1 MATNETKPEVAQEK
15 NTEKT
20 NCMEKMKGIFNGKCC
35 GDGECKHKKY
45 VIGAII
51 LLLIIGYAV
60 YGKKTGDYSLK
71 KVFTKSISKEEA
83 KVKIKDFIEKNLVQP
98 GTKIEI
104 KSITEENGLY
114 KLTLTIEGQT
124 QEITSYL
131 SKDGKMF
138 FPQAGMDIAKIESES
153 ANKKEVEAPKEIP
166 KNDKPA
172 VDLYVMSFCPYGN
185 KAEDTMKPVYDLLKN
200 KVDFNVHYIVDVNGN
215 DVQSLHG
222 APEVAQNER
231 EACVLKN
238 YGKDKWFAFTAY
250 VNKNCG
256 NDGACWEAGAKSLGI
271 DKAKISSCVT
281 AEGVALMK
289 ANAEASKKANASGSP
304 TMTINGVSS
313 QAVYQYGNSEAYKQA
328 ICGAF
333 NTAPAECAKK
343 LSAAAPATAGAAP
356 AQGGSCGN

>member
-1 MATNETKPEVAQEK
+1 METNETKPEEK
-15 NTEKT
+15 SGETLKA
-20 NCMEKMKGIFNGKCC
+20 KCC
-35 GDGECKHKKY
+35 AGACKHKKY
-45 VIGAII
+45 IIGAII
-51 LLLIIGYAV
+51 LFLIIGYAV
-60 YGKKTGDYSLK
+60 YGKKTGDFSLK

-83 KVKIKDFIEKNLVQP
+83 KTKIKDFVENNLVQP

-104 KSITEENGLY
+104 KNIVEENGLY
-114 KLTLTIEGQT
+114 KLTLTISGQE

-138 FPQAGMDIAKIESES
+138 FPQAGMDIEKIKSE
-153 ANKKEVEAPKEIP
+153 AAGKKEAEAPKEIP

-185 KAEDTMKPVYDLLKN
+185 KSEDTMKPVYDLLKN
-200 KVDFNVHYIVDVNGN
+200 KVDFNFHYIVDVNGN

-222 APEVAQNER
+222 AKEVAQNER

-238 YGKDKWFAFTAY
+238 YGKDKWFTFVTY

-256 NDGACWEAGAKSLGI
+256 SDGACWEAGAKSLGI
-271 DKAKISSCVT
+271 DTAKVNGCVA

-289 ANAEASKKANASGSP
+289 ANGEASKNANASGSP

-313 QAVYQYGNSEAYKQA
+313 QAVYQYGNSEGYKQA

-356 AQGGSCGN
+356 TAPGGSCGN